1 MNKQSDIENDVQLV
15 HMIKAGDKSAFG
27 KLYHLHQNRVRAIVG
42 QYVQDREETEDLMQ
56 VVFMKVFQSLRHFR
70 GESTFTTWLTRIAI
84 NVGRSHLRSRLS
96 RKNGMEIVAQH
107 MPEPVPSTTPEDSV
121 IQKERHQLLAQGL
134 RTLPKVQQR
143 AMWLRYIK
151 ELSYREIVCEMRAP
165 LGSVKIW
172 LHRGRHQLKRA
183 LEKQMGGWGLG
194 ARDWLG

>member
-1 MNKQSDIENDVQLV
+1 MNKRSDIENDVQLI

-42 QYVQDREETEDLMQ
+42 RYVKDRDETEDLIQ

-70 GESTFTTWLTRIAI
+70 GESAFTTYLTRIAI

-96 RKNGMEIVAQH
+96 RKNGLETIAQH
-107 MPEPVPSTTPEDSV
+107 MPEPITLTTPEDSI
-121 IQKERHQLLAQGL
+121 IQKERHQRLTQGL
-134 RTLPKVQQR
+134 RTLPKAQQR

-151 ELSYREIVCEMRAP
+151 ELSYREIVWEMQAP
-165 LGSVKIW
+165 LGTVKIW

-183 LEKQMGGWGLG
+183 LEKQEVGSWAG
-194 ARDWLG
+194 

>member
-1 MNKQSDIENDVQLV
+1 MNKRSDIENDVQLI

-42 QYVQDREETEDLMQ
+42 RYVQDRDETEDLMQ

-70 GESTFTTWLTRIAI
+70 GESAFTTYLTRIAI
-84 NVGRSHLRSRLS
+84 NVGRSHLRSLLS
-96 RKNGMEIVAQH
+96 RKNGLETAARD
-107 MPEPVPSTTPEDSV
+107 MPEPITLTTPEDSI
-121 IQKERHQLLAQGL
+121 IQKERHQLLEQGL
-134 RTLPKVQQR
+134 RTLPKAQQR

-151 ELSYREIVCEMRAP
+151 ELSYREIVWEMQAP

-183 LEKQMGGWGLG
+183 LEKQEAGGWAG
-194 ARDWLG
+194 

>member
-27 KLYHLHQNRVRAIVG
+27 KLYYLHQSRVRAIVG
-42 QYVQDREETEDLMQ
+42 QYVQDRDETEDLMQ
-56 VVFMKVFQSLRHFR
+56 VVFMKVFQSLRQFR
-70 GESTFTTWLTRIAI
+70 GESAFTTWLTRIAI

-96 RKNGMEIVAQH
+96 RKNGMETAAQQ
-107 MPEPVPSTTPEDSV
+107 MPEPIPLTTPEDSI

-134 RTLPKVQQR
+134 RTLPQTQQR

-151 ELSYREIVCEMRAP
+151 ELSYREIVWEMQAP

-172 LHRGRHQLKRA
+172 LYRGRHQLKRA
-183 LEKQMGGWGLG
+183 LEKQLGGWAG
-194 ARDWLG
+194 

>member
-1 MNKQSDIENDVQLV
+1 MNKRSDIENDVQLI
-15 HMIKAGDKSAFG
+15 HMIKAGDKRAFG

-42 QYVQDREETEDLMQ
+42 RYVKDRDETEDLMQ

-70 GESTFTTWLTRIAI
+70 GESAFTTYLTRIAI

-96 RKNGMEIVAQH
+96 RKNGLETIAQH
-107 MPEPVPSTTPEDSV
+107 LPEPITLTTPEDSI
-121 IQKERHQLLAQGL
+121 IQKERHQRLTHGL

-143 AMWLRYIK
+143 AMRLRYIK
-151 ELSYREIVCEMRAP
+151 ELSYREIVWEMQAP

-183 LEKQMGGWGLG
+183 LEKQEAGGWAG
-194 ARDWLG
+194 

>member
-1 MNKQSDIENDVQLV
+1 MNKRSEIENDVQLI

-42 QYVQDREETEDLMQ
+42 QYVKDRDEAEDLMQ

-70 GESTFTTWLTRIAI
+70 GESAFTTYLTRIAI

-96 RKNGMEIVAQH
+96 RKNGMETAARH
-107 MPEPVPSTTPEDSV
+107 MPEPITLTTPEDSV
-121 IQKERHQLLAQGL
+121 IQKERHQLLEQGL

-151 ELSYREIVCEMRAP
+151 ELSYREIVWEMQAP

-183 LEKQMGGWGLG
+183 LEKQEAGGWAG
-194 ARDWLG
+194 

>member
-1 MNKQSDIENDVQLV
+1 MNKRSEIENDVQLI

-27 KLYHLHQNRVRAIVG
+27 KLYYLHQNRVRAIVG
-42 QYVQDREETEDLMQ
+42 RYVQDRDETEDLMQ

-70 GESTFTTWLTRIAI
+70 GESAFTTYLTRIAI

-96 RKNGMEIVAQH
+96 RKNGMETIAQH
-107 MPEPVPSTTPEDSV
+107 MPEPITLTTPEDS
-121 IQKERHQLLAQGL
+121 IIKKERHQRLTQGL
-134 RTLPKVQQR
+134 RTLPKEQQR

-151 ELSYREIVCEMRAP
+151 ELSYREIVWEMQAP

-183 LEKQMGGWGLG
+183 LEKQKVEGWAG
-194 ARDWLG
+194 

>member
-1 MNKQSDIENDVQLV
+1 MNKRSDIENDMQLI

-42 QYVQDREETEDLMQ
+42 RYVKDRDETEDLMQ

-70 GESTFTTWLTRIAI
+70 GESAFTTYLTRIAI
-84 NVGRSHLRSRLS
+84 NVGQSHLRSRLS
-96 RKNGMEIVAQH
+96 RKNGMETAARD
-107 MPEPVPSTTPEDSV
+107 MPEPITLTTPEDSV
-121 IQKERHQLLAQGL
+121 IKKERHQLLEQGL
-134 RTLPKVQQR
+134 RTLPEVQQR

-151 ELSYREIVCEMRAP
+151 ELSYREIVWEMQAP

-183 LEKQMGGWGLG
+183 LEKQEVGGWAG
-194 ARDWLG
+194 

>member
-1 MNKQSDIENDVQLV
+1 MNKRSDIENDVQLI
-15 HMIKAGDKSAFG
+15 HLIKAGDKRAFG

-42 QYVQDREETEDLMQ
+42 RYVQDREEAEDLMQ
-56 VVFMKVFQSLRHFR
+56 VVFMNVFQGLRQFR
-70 GESTFTTWLTRIAI
+70 GDSAFTTWLTRIAF

-96 RKNGMEIVAQH
+96 RKNGMETAARD
-107 MPEPVPSTTPEDSV
+107 MPEPVPLTTPEDSI

-151 ELSYREIVCEMRAP
+151 ELSYREIVWEMQAP

-172 LHRGRHQLKRA
+172 LHRGRHQLKRT
-183 LEKQMGGWGLG
+183 LEKQEVGGWAG
-194 ARDWLG
+194 